1 VVQCW
6 GDNRR
11 GQLGQGHRDASQQPV
26 VVPLPAAATQL
37 ASGYKH
43 SCALLENAE
52 LWCWG
57 DGNEGQIGRGDL
69 YSGADARDTD
79 AITPELVAL
88 PITSEA
94 GDAPWSFVD
103 TGEGHTCAL
112 RADGSL
118 WCWGRNSG
126 RQLGQPS
133 GEGQVRSPVRV
144 GTDRDWLRVD
154 AAQNYSCALK
164 ADRSLW
170 CWGFNMGLMS
180 MSGNPFG
187 VDTRQLDIPT
197 RIDEGPWA
205 ALSTNMFHSCALD
218 DATQLW
224 CWGRNHEGALG
235 TENPEGTGLV
245 QSRTLVATGVAFVS
259 TGTFTTCTIGL
270 DGVARCAGK
279 NDRGQLG
286 SDDTGER
293 FFADVSLPAPAP
305 TEGLPPP
312 VSE

>member
-1 VVQCW
+1 MVQCW

-11 GQLGQGHRDASQQPV
+11 GQLGQGQRDASQQPV